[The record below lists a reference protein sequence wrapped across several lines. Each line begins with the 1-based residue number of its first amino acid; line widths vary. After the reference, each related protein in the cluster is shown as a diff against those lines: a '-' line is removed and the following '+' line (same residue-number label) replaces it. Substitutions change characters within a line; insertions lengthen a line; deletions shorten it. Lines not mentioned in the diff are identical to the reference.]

1 MIFQQYQLGAW
12 FICSEQNIIYQGDNK
27 KHLDHKSMQVLLYL
41 VDHAG
46 TQVTKAQIFNAV
58 WGEKST
64 SNDILA
70 VAISNI
76 RKALGDSAQQPDYIK
91 TIPSVGYCLI
101 GNVRAIK
108 PESQTVAKKRI
119 VASVFITLC
128 ILFIGALLYFNQA
141 NNLSEISK
149 NNTAQIIAV
158 LPFYDFGSTKN
169 NRYIIDGLAD
179 AIIDNL
185 SQFKQLK
192 VVSRYSSFAY
202 RDSESTPKFIGS
214 ALGVNLLLTGSI
226 QRVEQKLRVI
236 SQLINVKTGA
246 QIWSKTFDG
255 ETRELFK
262 LQDEIANAV
271 KTFLGL
277 KLKHSSLQDKQV
289 NAKAYELNM
298 LGHYYWQQR
307 TPETLRQAIDYFEQ
321 AISLEPFYAK
331 AHLGLANSYF
341 FMHGYASWTFEEAR
355 KKAWP
360 SLRKALEIEPNLAGA
375 YATIGLFLSKE
386 GINNFNQAD
395 PELLV
400 RAEQAFKKAI
410 KLSPNDAN
418 TYHWYGVLYFE
429 QGKFDDAISM
439 LNKALL
445 LNPLSPTVHKMLAQ
459 VHLYSNRYNTA
470 QKLYHRSTILKP
482 DNGPLHLYDIKFHR
496 IQISDIK
503 QLFDK
508 SPSGSA
514 VYEKCERVSPC
525 FIRTVISLGLNDS
538 ETAQFWRNKM
548 ESSRGDYNVLDSW
561 MRILDAAANNDITSI
576 IAHLEEILVN
586 RGYRPFDRS
595 LLIVALLQANN
606 LDVAK
611 RHVLLLNPTIEKQM
625 VNADNYLELI
635 NYAHLLKLQNKPIQ
649 AATKLEEI
657 ATFLAKSKLFDQQSQ
672 LMVQSEVHA
681 MLGNNK
687 QAIDFFAKAL
697 AQGWLPDFSR
707 EWWSLKDNIHFL
719 SLKGNAKFELLLDQ
733 HQQNLNQIITTHV
746 N

>member
-12 FICSEQNIIYQGDNK
+12 LICPEQNIIYQGDNK

-41 VDHAG
+41 VKHAG

-58 WGEKST
+58 WSEKST

-101 GNVRAIK
+101 ANVRAID
-108 PESQTVAKKRI
+108 PESQTAAKKRI
-119 VASVFITLC
+119 LTGVFITLC

-149 NNTAQIIAV
+149 KNTAQVIAV
-158 LPFYDFGSTKN
+158 LPFSDFGSTKN

-214 ALGVNLLLTGSI
+214 TLGVNLLLTGSI
-226 QRVEQKLRVI
+226 QRIDQKLRVI
-236 SQLINVKTGA
+236 SQLTNVKTGA

-262 LQDEIANAV
+262 LQDEIANGV

-298 LGHYYWQQR
+298 LGNYYWQQR

-321 AISLEPFYAK
+321 AILLEPFYAN

-341 FMHGYASWTFEEAR
+341 FMHGYADWTFEEAR

-360 SLRKALEIEPNLAGA
+360 LLRKSLEIEPNLAGA

-410 KLSPNDAN
+410 ELSPNDAN
-418 TYHWYGVLYFE
+418 TYHWYGAWYFD
-429 QGKFDDAISM
+429 QGKFDDALSM
-439 LNKALL
+439 LNKALS
-445 LNPLSPTVHKMLAQ
+445 LNPLSPTVHQMLAQ

-496 IQISDIK
+496 IQLNDIK

-508 SPSGSA
+508 STSGSA
-514 VYEKCERVSPC
+514 VYEKCERGHLC
-525 FIRTVISLGLNDS
+525 FIRAVISLGLNDS

-548 ESSRGDYNVLDSW
+548 ESSRGDDNVLDSW
-561 MRILDAAANNDITSI
+561 MRILDAAANNDIVSI

-606 LDVAK
+606 LDAAK
-611 RHVLLLNPTIEKQM
+611 RHILLLNPTIEKQM

-635 NYAHLLKLQNKPIQ
+635 NYAHLLKLQSKPIQ
-649 AATKLEEI
+649 ATTKLEEI
-657 ATFLAKSKLFDQQSQ
+657 ATFLDKNKLFDQQSQ

-733 HQQNLNQIITTHV
+733 HQQNLNQIITTHI